1 MIEKD
6 QINKLILGGLLIN
19 NKASV
24 SLRRIQIE
32 EGFRIHTCNNYGESL
47 ETIKLASKGIEKK
60 LKLLTKVYYRY
71 PNLKHTRN
79 RTLIEQLD
87 EIVYR
92 LDFVP
97 YDWSIQICCYCNLSK
112 LRSPKAQQFFH
123 KIKKKYSI
131 GKVYFEY
138 YPVYKY
144 KFSDIANL
152 NNFYNTQG
160 ISFGLIGYQN
170 LLNRVFSHN
179 DIDYL
184 SSKSISI
191 CFLGILG
198 KGKQNKKFSNCFA
211 EDKEKI
217 DGIDQNIY
225 YYLSFMRKYGNIEA
239 ITQVSTLE
247 HFKDLKKRITKI
259 KRNFENKKFLDYL
272 KNKSDNFYHYQN
284 YDQYGGYITYK
295 QYIKNPKLV
304 FSKIKFYI
312 ISFINSVKFKN
323 NYFG

>member
-1 MIEKD
+1 MKEKNPN
-6 QINKLILGGLLIN
+6 NKLIFGGLLKN
-19 NKASV
+19 NKTSV

-32 EGFRIHTCNNYGESL
+32 EGFRIHTCNNYGDSL

-71 PNLKHTRN
+71 PNLKHIRN

-92 LDFVP
+92 LNFVP

-112 LRSPKAQQFFH
+112 LRRPKAQQFFH

-131 GKVYFEY
+131 RKIYFEY

-144 KFSDIANL
+144 KFRDIATL
-152 NNFYNTQG
+152 NNFYSSQG

-170 LLNRVFSHN
+170 LLNRVFSYN
-179 DIDYL
+179 DIDSL

-198 KGKQNKKFSNCFA
+198 KGKQNKKFANHIP
-211 EDKEKI
+211 EIKKI
-217 DGIDQNIY
+217 
-225 YYLSFMRKYGNIEA
+225 LM
-239 ITQVSTLE
+239 
-247 HFKDLKKRITKI
+247 
-259 KRNFENKKFLDYL
+259 
-272 KNKSDNFYHYQN
+272 
-284 YDQYGGYITYK
+284 
-295 QYIKNPKLV
+295 
-304 FSKIKFYI
+304 
-312 ISFINSVKFKN
+312 
-323 NYFG
+323 